1 MKKENLWLVYNEE
14 DNKKLN
20 EVCSRY
26 KTCLDEGKTERECVA
41 LAIGMAEKKVTKNC
55 TTPLRKGMLSRQVTS
70 YMPYR

>member
-14 DNKKLN
+14 HKKKLN

-41 LAIGMAEKKVTKNC
+41 SAVAMAEKKGYKE
-55 TTPLRKGMLSRQVTS
+55 LYGALAKGRQSRRGTNF
-70 YMPYR
+70 MR